1 MDAIICSD
9 VGKSCFGGS
18 ETSLLGDIEAEES
31 SQDELGNGYIAAY
44 AIHFGTEN
52 PHIHVIVDT
61 ISYQNLNKFHM
72 SRKYEWNQ
80 IHEILND
87 YSVQYIT
94 RSVSKRVCCENRE
107 YSVAVYLPKKPRE
120 RMEVLGIEYDECP
133 DY

>member
-1 MDAIICSD
+1 MSFYAN
-9 VGKSCFGGS
+9 
-18 ETSLLGDIEAEES
+18 
-31 SQDELGNGYIAAY
+31 NGYIAAY

-61 ISYQNLNKFHM
+61 ISYENLNKFHM
-72 SRKYEWNQ
+72 SFKYERNQ
-80 IHEILND
+80 INGILND

-94 RSVSKRVCCENRE
+94 RSVSKRVRCENRE